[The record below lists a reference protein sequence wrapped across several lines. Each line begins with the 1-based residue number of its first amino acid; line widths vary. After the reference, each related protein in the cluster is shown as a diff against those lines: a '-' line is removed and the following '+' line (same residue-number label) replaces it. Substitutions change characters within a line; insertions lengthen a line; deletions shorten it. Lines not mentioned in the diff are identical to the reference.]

1 MARLARA
8 AYAHLDLI
16 SYFTVGS
23 DEVRAWTIHRGTRA
37 RQAAGKIH
45 SDIER
50 GFIRAEVVSYEDMVR
65 EKTVAKLREKGLL
78 RLEGK
83 DYVVQDGDIISF
95 RFNV

>member
-1 MARLARA
+1 MALGPAKQPER
-8 AYAHLDLI
+8 
-16 SYFTVGS
+16 FTPILS
-23 DEVRAWTIHRGTRA
+23 EAL
-37 RQAAGKIH
+37 
-45 SDIER
+45 
-50 GFIRAEVVSYEDMVR
+50 FAEVVSYEDMVR

>member
-1 MARLARA
+1 VARLARA

-23 DEVRAWTIHRGTRA
+23 DEVRAWTIHRGTRPAKQPERFTPILSEAYSGRGGVLRGHGA
-37 RQAAGKIH
+37 R
-45 SDIER
+45 E
-50 GFIRAEVVSYEDMVR
+50 
-65 EKTVAKLREKGLL
+65 TVAKLREKGLL